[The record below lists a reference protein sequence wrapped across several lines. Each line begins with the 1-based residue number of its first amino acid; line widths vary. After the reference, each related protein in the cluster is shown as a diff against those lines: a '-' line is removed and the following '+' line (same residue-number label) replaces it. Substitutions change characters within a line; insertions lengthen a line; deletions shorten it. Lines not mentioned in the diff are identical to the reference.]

1 MKLHVRPAFWLDVE
15 RHQVWLIKNVGAEIA
30 DKWFEAVWD
39 TAQFLRANPKLG
51 RVRRDLRHPGVRT
64 WLVAGFNR
72 WTIYYGLRDDVLVL
86 YRLEGGERNL
96 RALVIG

>member
-1 MKLHVRPAFWLDVE
+1 LQLSLPY
-15 RHQVWLIKNVGAEIA
+15 
-30 DKWFEAVWD
+30 
-39 TAQFLRANPKLG
+39 
-51 RVRRDLRHPGVRT
+51 RRDLRHPGVRT

-72 WTIYYGLRDDVLVL
+72 WTIFYGLRDDVLVL